1 MTKQVQSLEQAL
13 HVAPAQWTTRRISV
27 TDVGECFY
35 EQCLAILAHVDRVA
49 SVVAPDR
56 ELTGHLRVAAPPSFA
71 AVVLGLRIHEFL
83 DKHPGL
89 SVDLMM
95 SSATPDLI
103 RDRIDVAVTLQEE
116 PQSKLVHF
124 LLAAV
129 SGTSTA
135 STSRRT
141 SMPGVW
147 RSCCPVTRCG
157 RRTSMPSS
165 RAGWLCG
172 RRPELSSTSSGDWSP
187 DGPEP
192 ARPVRDGTGRD
203 GRRIW
208 RRIDLPHLAGPQ
220 AA

>member
-1 MTKQVQSLEQAL
+1 VAVRQNGILKEASILSLRCFAAVVETQSFSSAARRLRLSPSPVTKQVPSLEQAL
-13 HVAPAQWTTRRISV
+13 HVAPAHRTTRRISV
-27 TDVGECFY
+27 TDAGERFY
-35 EQCLAILAHVDRVA
+35 EQCLAILAQVDRVA

-56 ELTGHLRVAAPPSFA
+56 GLTGHLRVAAPPSCA
-71 AVVLGLRIHEFL
+71 AVVLGPGIHELL

-89 SVDLMM
+89 SADVMV

-116 PQSKLVHF
+116 PQSKLAHF

-129 SGTSTA
+129 SGTFTA

-147 RSCCPVTRCG
+147 RWCCPVTRCG

-165 RAGWLCG
+165 RAG
-172 RRPELSSTSSGDWSP
+172 
-187 DGPEP
+187 
-192 ARPVRDGTGRD
+192 
-203 GRRIW
+203 
-208 RRIDLPHLAGPQ
+208 
-220 AA
+220 